1 MLVVQNYKKYIYI
14 NFANWKSQHSQIFG
28 IQTTKT
34 LVFSKKSSV
43 EREKIEVGNNGL
55 IRSKEAEAF
64 NGA

>member
-14 NFANWKSQHSQIFG
+14 NLANWKSQHSQIFG
-28 IQTTKT
+28 IQTTKC
-34 LVFSKKSSV
+34 FPKKSSV